1 MKEGYGM
8 KMMLKKIAEHV
19 FYTMCVL
26 GAFAIIGLLTDFID
40 GI

>member
-1 MKEGYGM
+1 MKRII
-8 KMMLKKIAEHV
+8 KKIAEQV

-26 GAFAIIGLLTDFID
+26 GAFAIIGLLTHFID